1 MESKKWLLLLLHAFI
16 VCCGLV
22 VEEFYPA
29 VRTMLCSPILH
40 DLFHH
45 DPPSSDNLTARV
57 GLNIGLEPIIQRL
70 ETNSA
75 NLESWGDYPED
86 SHPHIG

>member
-1 MESKKWLLLLLHAFI
+1 MESKKWSQFLVHACI
-16 VCCGLV
+16 VCLGLTL
-22 VEEFYPA
+22 ETFYPL
-29 VRTMLCSPILH
+29 VKTVLCAPILPI
-40 DLFHH
+40 LM
-45 DPPSSDNLTARV
+45 PKRESSSDNLTARV